1 MRRGYLFSM
10 PLSARKAAGKKN
22 KQDALDRAAAAASDV
37 ALQMA
42 ASSDQVQPM
51 EIDDGMDGGASPDR
65 ECHCF
70 PSQLLDSLTFLSL
83 YSMPVA
89 IQHVQRCLR
98 KQPHSGRRCV
108 ELVAVLTCVS
118 EDL

>member
-10 PLSARKAAGKKN
+10 PPTARKAAGKKN

-51 EIDDGMDGGASPDR
+51 EIDDGPSGGATLAR
-65 ECHCF
+65 ECH
-70 PSQLLDSLTFLSL
+70 LLLLAA
-83 YSMPVA
+83 P
-89 IQHVQRCLR
+89 
-98 KQPHSGRRCV
+98 
-108 ELVAVLTCVS
+108 
-118 EDL
+118 

>member
-10 PLSARKAAGKKN
+10 PSAARKAAGKKN
-22 KQDALDRAAAAASDV
+22 KQDALDRAAEAASDV

-70 PSQLLDSLTFLSL
+70 PSQLLDL
-83 YSMPVA
+83 
-89 IQHVQRCLR
+89 
-98 KQPHSGRRCV
+98 
-108 ELVAVLTCVS
+108 
-118 EDL
+118 